1 METNAENRDAAV
13 AEETPVVFDPAQLP
27 DQEKDGEEVTGT
39 EKALK
44 DTKAELTRLQQER
57 AKEREEFA
65 ERLARLEGT
74 ISALKQVAE
83 SRTEK
88 PQDHVPDPF
97 AFLDDGSLKERFY
110 EDADV
115 PITAIKRTVEIIGRA
130 LAARDAEID
139 RKLKELEGKVT
150 YSGRSD
156 PALAEKIAELKKDPE
171 LASLDDK
178 ALLVIAKRFAK
189 DQESSEWKEYPGSPP
204 TGSRRPSGGM
214 SDTEFEKAVKAKL
227 KEYLNA

>member
-1 METNAENRDAAV
+1 METNADNRDAAV

-27 DQEKDGEEVTGT
+27 DQEKGEEVTGT

-88 PQDHVPDPF
+88 PQDEIPDPF

-115 PITAIKRTVEIIGRA
+115 PISAIKRTVEIIGRA
-130 LAARDAEID
+130 LAARDAEFD
-139 RKLKELEGKVT
+139 RKLKELEGKLA
-150 YSGRSD
+150 YSGSSD
-156 PALAEKIAELKKDPE
+156 PALAERIAALKKDPE
-171 LASLDDK
+171 LAGLDDR
-178 ALLVIAKRFAK
+178 ALAVIARRFAK
-189 DQESSEWKEYPGSPP
+189 DTDGSDRKEYPGTPP
-204 TGSRRPSGGM
+204 TGSRRPSGGS
-214 SDTEFEKAVKAKL
+214 SDTEFERVVRAKL